1 MDGAAQVLV
10 IILAVMLAVFLVL
23 SITLTVLLIKISQQ
37 IKSVT
42 ESAERTV
49 HSVETAASNMSKFSS
64 PLMLVR
70 MLKGVVDVRNKKKG
84 ASHVKR
90 K

>member
-10 IILAVMLAVFLVL
+10 IVLAIMLAVFLLL
-23 SITLTVLLIKISQQ
+23 SITLTVLLIKISRQ

-49 HSVETAASNMSKFSS
+49 HSVETAAGNMSKFSS
-64 PLMLVR
+64 PFMLMKI
-70 MLKGVVDVRNKKKG
+70 LKEAVDVRNKKKG
-84 ASHVKR
+84 ATHVKR